1 MRRILAVL
9 LLTATFAACIDN
21 TETGSGQSDPRR
33 LGIGRDSIYQAPI
46 SAGWSELALPQ
57 DQDHSHGDHSQH
69 FNLSTS
75 NFEVV
80 GYDPLVTDYYGRTAG
95 SHLCGDAKEL
105 EGRRLSVV
113 HSFSS
118 DVALIIIDVTDPEQ
132 PEKIGE
138 LAMAQTHVYDL
149 AITPDFQY
157 VLLATSPLGSLDN
170 AVALLPENP
179 PLFATFKD
187 ACTGEE
193 HPIYGPEAGL
203 PFASGLVLVDIA
215 NPRAPNVVDFRMFPY
230 LGGHSVSVSL
240 VNGEPIIVTSV
251 ANIPGQTSYYVFLSI
266 LETPVGGKLEVVSVY
281 QDVPM
286 DPQEQAAMAVVT
298 NHDGMIQKHPI
309 TGQYIAYLSYGNWGL
324 VLLDMD
330 DPANPQ
336 YLSRI
341 VPWDHVPK
349 ADANAGYIH
358 EAVPID
364 EVWDGKH
371 FTFVGDECG
380 GHPVGTPTCL
390 AYAIDTTDPR
400 TPLIAGA
407 WTLPHDVAWT
417 SGLQFSLHYLGYYN
431 KTLFTTVYHGGLWAV
446 DVSQLTSGT
455 PTSLPSIGVFM
466 PPYVSP
472 KPPPGATIGYSPRV
486 NDLNVFP
493 DGILV
498 VYDAHTGLYT
508 VRFHDENPA
517 PAPEP
522 WPLQ

>member
-1 MRRILAVL
+1 MMRRILATL
-9 LLTATFAACIDN
+9 LLATLIAGCLDAQ
-21 TETGSGQSDPRR
+21 TGSGQSDLKR
-33 LGIGRDSIYQAPI
+33 LGIGRAAVFQSPI
-46 SAGWSELALPQ
+46 AEGWSELALPQ
-57 DQDHSHGDHSQH
+57 GEDHSHGDHAQH
-69 FNLSTS
+69 LNLSTS
-75 NFEVV
+75 NFEVL
-80 GYDPLVTDYYGRTAG
+80 GYDPLITDYYGRTAG
-95 SHLCGDAKEL
+95 SHLCGDAKEM

-118 DVALIIIDVTDPEQ
+118 DVAFIIADVTDPAH

-149 AITPDFQY
+149 AITPDFRY

-170 AVALLPENP
+170 ALALVPENP
-179 PLFATFKD
+179 PIVGTFKD
-187 ACTGEE
+187 ECSGEE
-193 HPIYGPEAGL
+193 RPVYGPEAGL

-251 ANIPGQTSYYVFLSI
+251 ANIPGQTSYYVFLTI

-281 QDVPM
+281 QDMPM
-286 DPQEQAAMAVVT
+286 SAEGQTEMALVT
-298 NHDGMIQKHPI
+298 NHDGMIHQHPI

-324 VLLDMD
+324 VLLDVD
-330 DPANPQ
+330 DPSSPQ
-336 YLSRI
+336 YLGRI

-349 ADANAGYIH
+349 ADAAAGYVH

-371 FTFVGDECG
+371 YTFVGDECTS
-380 GHPVGTPTCL
+380 HPAGTPTCL

-400 TPLIAGA
+400 SPMIAGA

-417 SGLQFSLHYLGYYN
+417 AGLQFSLHYLGYYN
-431 KTLFTTVYHGGLWAV
+431 KTLFATVYHGGLWAV
-446 DVSQLTSGT
+446 DVSHLTSGEA
-455 PTSLPSIGVFM
+455 TSLDSIGVFM
-466 PPYVSP
+466 PPYISP
-472 KPPPGATIGYSPRV
+472 KPPPGASVGYSPRV

-493 DGILV
+493 DGVLV
-498 VYDAHTGLYT
+498 IYDANTGLYT
-508 VRFHDENPA
+508 ARFHDENPA

-522 WPLQ
+522 WALG